1 MLDNVAL
8 TSILTT
14 ILTVIIAG
22 VGGVIAITNPET
34 LGFQDYA
41 TTVGIG
47 VGASAGGL
55 GFLGMART
63 QSGKGVRR

>member
-8 TSILTT
+8 TSILTAL
-14 ILTVIIAG
+14 LTVIIAG
-22 VGGVIAITNPET
+22 VGGVIAITHPET
-34 LGFQDYA
+34 LSFQEYA

-55 GFLGMART
+55 GVLGMARA
-63 QSGKGVRR
+63 QSGKGTRP